1 MSNKET
7 KKKVKIYNTKRK
19 HDPEIKIIKNLQAA
33 YDTIDISKVKNF
45 SDLPL
50 SQRTQKGLKEN
61 EFLEPTDI
69 QRQSIAL
76 ALRGLD
82 ILGAAKTGSGKTL
95 AFLIPILEILYCKQ
109 WTRLD
114 AVGALVITPT
124 RELAYQIY
132 ETLRKVG
139 RYHDFSAGLI
149 IGGKDLHFE
158 KKRMHQC
165 NIVICTPGR
174 LLQHMDENPLFD
186 CVNMQVLVLDEADRC
201 LDMGFEQTMNSIIDN
216 LPPQRQTLL
225 FSATQTKSVKDLARL
240 SLHDPMYVS
249 VHEHAAHKT
258 PEGLQQSYVVCNL
271 EDKMSMLWSF
281 LRNHLRQKILVF
293 FSSCKQVKYVN
304 EMFCRLKPGVS
315 LLALYGT
322 LHQLKRM
329 AIYESFCEKQ
339 HAVLFATDIA
349 ARGLDFPAVNWVV
362 QMDCPED
369 ANAYIHRAGRTA
381 RFQRGGESLLVLL
394 PSEINMVEQ
403 LQQHKIP
410 INVIK
415 INPNKLQSPHR
426 KMEALLA
433 RDVALKET
441 AQRAFVAYIKSVFL
455 MKDKSIFDVH
465 QLNTDAYAKSLGL
478 AIPPRIRFLQK
489 VNKAKEHQRVKKL
502 NKPNQAVAR
511 HVSDEENLVKTKI
524 QQTDENLEGESD
536 SDAEDDS
543 SNGSSDHETR
553 DNKDEKYHASDS
565 REQND
570 TFFGNDDS
578 DSDEDILKVKRRD
591 VHIEDA
597 DKFVSE
603 DIEGD
608 INEDVDNSTT
618 TKKKVVTKAAIAKKI
633 LKKKIV
639 PNKKTTFDDEGQEI
653 MNPTKSKMS
662 EIAREYENEERSGID
677 IEKAREIL
685 REEDRFDKQRFKAK
699 VKAKHREE
707 KQKLKASKKKIEEE
721 EEEEAE
727 EEEGNDSEEQGDSDG
742 SSDENEPDLS
752 WLPDPDK
759 IYGKRDDN
767 DSNEDSESAEEIHR
781 PPKRKLAEIEDTKN
795 KKSDKRSKLLDKNV
809 GLSLLEDEEL
819 ALQLLK
825 NR

>member
-7 KKKVKIYNTKRK
+7 KTKFKIYNTQKKR
-19 HDPEIKIIKNLQAA
+19 DPEAKIIKNLQAA
-33 YDTIDISKVKNF
+33 YNNIDVSKVKKF

-50 SQRTQKGLKEN
+50 SQKTQKGLKEN

-69 QRQSIAL
+69 QRQSITL

-114 AVGALVITPT
+114 SVGALVITPT

-139 RYHDFSAGLI
+139 RYHDLSAGLI

-186 CVNMQVLVLDEADRC
+186 CVNMQLLVLDEADRC
-201 LDMGFEQTMNSIIDN
+201 LDMGFEHTMNSIIEN
-216 LPPQRQTLL
+216 LPSKRQTLL

-240 SLHDPMYVS
+240 SLQDPMYVS
-249 VHEHAAHKT
+249 VHEHAVHKT
-258 PEGLQQSYVVCNL
+258 PEGLQQSYVVCTL
-271 EDKMSMLWSF
+271 QDKMSMLWSF
-281 LRNHLRQKILVF
+281 IRNHLRQKILVF
-293 FSSCKQVKYVN
+293 FSSCKQVKYAN

-329 AIYESFCEKQ
+329 AIYEAFCKKQ

-394 PSEINMVEQ
+394 PSEINMIDQ
-403 LQQHKIP
+403 LQQHKVP
-410 INVIK
+410 INLIK

-433 RDVALKET
+433 RDVALKDT

-465 QLNTDAYAKSLGL
+465 RLNTDAYAKSLGL

-489 VNKAKEHQRVKKL
+489 INKAIESKRTKSVSTMKEIGIAYVDDEQEISATKTSQRL
-502 NKPNQAVAR
+502 NKFMR
-511 HVSDEENLVKTKI
+511 
-524 QQTDENLEGESD
+524 ESD
-536 SDAEDDS
+536 SDDKNVSDNNTDLEIS
-543 SNGSSDHETR
+543 GSNDIQEHPAKNFSH
-553 DNKDEKYHASDS
+553 KD
-565 REQND
+565 QND
-570 TFFGNDDS
+570 MFFGNDDS

-591 VHIEDA
+591 IQIEDDDNFGSDNIA
-597 DKFVSE
+597 EAVPQTT
-603 DIEGD
+603 
-608 INEDVDNSTT
+608 DNSTT
-618 TKKKVVTKAAIAKKI
+618 AKKKFVTKAAIAKKI

-639 PNKKTTFDDEGQEI
+639 PNRKTTFDEEGQEI
-653 MNPTKSKMS
+653 VNPTKSKMS
-662 EIAREYENEERSGID
+662 EVAREYENEERSGID
-677 IEKAREIL
+677 IEKAKAIL
-685 REEDRFDKQRFKAK
+685 REEDRFDKQRFKDK
-699 VKAKHREE
+699 IKAKHREQ
-707 KQKLKASKKKIEEE
+707 KQKIKASKQNIDEESE
-721 EEEEAE
+721 QDMGDEV
-727 EEEGNDSEEQGDSDG
+727 GSEESGDE
-742 SSDENEPDLS
+742 SSNEDEPDLS

-759 IYGKRDDN
+759 IYGKLDDG
-767 DSNEDSESAEEIHR
+767 SATESDASSQADEEVDR
-781 PPKRKLAEIEDTKN
+781 TPKRKLLDVDECHR
-795 KKSDKRSKLLDKNV
+795 KKDGKRSKFSSDN
-809 GLSLLEDEEL
+809 GLTLLEDEEL

>member
-1 MSNKET
+1 MSNKGT
-7 KKKVKIYNTKRK
+7 KKKVKIYHKK
-19 HDPEIKIIKNLQAA
+19 KYEPEEKIIEKLQAA
-33 YDTIDISKVKNF
+33 YKTVDISKVKTF

-50 SQRTQKGLKEN
+50 SQRTLRGLKVN
-61 EFLEPTDI
+61 EFLEPTEI

-139 RYHDFSAGLI
+139 CYHDFSAGLI

-201 LDMGFEQTMNSIIDN
+201 LDMGFEQTMNSIIEN
-216 LPPQRQTLL
+216 LPSQRQTLL

-249 VHEHAAHKT
+249 VHEHATHKT
-258 PEGLQQSYVVCNL
+258 PERLQQSYVVCNL

-281 LRNHLRQKILVF
+281 VRNHLRQKILVF

-304 EMFCRLKPGVS
+304 DMFCRLKPGVS

-329 AIYESFCEKQ
+329 AIYEAFCKKQ

-369 ANAYIHRAGRTA
+369 VNAYIHRAGRTA

-394 PSEINMVEQ
+394 PSEINMIEQ
-403 LQQHKIP
+403 LQEHKVP

-441 AQRAFVAYIKSVFL
+441 AQRAFVAYVKSVFL

-489 VNKAKEHQRVKKL
+489 INKAKENVRAKKL
-502 NKPNQAVAR
+502 SK
-511 HVSDEENLVKTKI
+511 L
-524 QQTDENLEGESD
+524 TDSTNSEISQKLSNYNIESD
-536 SDAEDDS
+536 SDSDK
-543 SNGSSDHETR
+543 GSGNSASGNEPRENSDNE
-553 DNKDEKYHASDS
+553 YHAVDS
-565 REQND
+565 RDRRD
-570 TFFGNDDS
+570 TFFGNEDS
-578 DSDEDILKVKRRD
+578 DSDENILTVKRRD
-591 VHIEDA
+591 IDIQDDNDSLNDHTED
-597 DKFVSE
+597 E
-603 DIEGD
+603 YTENI
-608 INEDVDNSTT
+608 DNTNT
-618 TKKKVVTKAAIAKKI
+618 AKKKAVTKAALAKKI

-639 PNKKTTFDDEGQEI
+639 ANKKTTFDDEGQVI
-653 MNPTKSKMS
+653 VNPTKSKMS
-662 EIAREYENEERSGID
+662 ERAREYENEESSGID
-677 IEKAREIL
+677 IEKAKAIL
-685 REEDRFDKQRFKAK
+685 REEDRFDKERFKERIR
-699 VKAKHREE
+699 AKHREE
-707 KQKLKASKKKIEEE
+707 KQKLKASRKKVHEEVE
-721 EEEEAE
+721 QEGEDAE
-727 EEEGNDSEEQGDSDG
+727 DEGDSDG

-759 IYGKRDDN
+759 IYGKREDTDAIQFDN
-767 DSNEDSESAEEIHR
+767 ASEDTDEIDR
-781 PPKRKLAEIEDTKN
+781 IPKRKLLDNEEINGKKN
-795 KKSDKRSKLLDKNV
+795 RKKAKLCDKNV

-825 NR
+825 NRFIK